1 MDSGEL
7 NEAKDSLAPGL
18 QVSSFGQSKMLG
30 TANTLIID
38 EKFVEKVMDLGYPRE
53 AIVRYLNNNDLNSA
67 TTSYYLLSHPD

>member
-38 EKFVEKVMDLGYPRE
+38 EKIADLAVSILKGLHE
-53 AIVRYLNNNDLNSA
+53 
-67 TTSYYLLSHPD
+67 TPDRKP